1 MKTLFKIQFD
11 HSIDII
17 TNSSSEL
24 FVLNGESKQYVESML
39 NKLCDYSEYELL
51 SNDELSD
58 DYVDT
63 LLSWSVVDI
72 DFTKKWKPEEIYRV
86 FNGKLSKIMSKNF
99 IKNNLSEIKDMIISK
114 YPNTFYLFSL
124 YENPNWETQEI
135 LMEVASKYH
144 LG

>member
-1 MKTLFKIQFD
+1 VQF
-11 HSIDII
+11 
-17 TNSSSEL
+17 
-24 FVLNGESKQYVESML
+24 
-39 NKLCDYSEYELL
+39 
-51 SNDELSD
+51 SD
-58 DYVDT
+58 LKEFVDT
-63 LLSWSVVDI
+63 KVYQFSSGMVTRLTFSIFIHCINLIHPEILLLDEVIGAGGDI

-124 YENPNWETQEI
+124 DENPNWETQEI